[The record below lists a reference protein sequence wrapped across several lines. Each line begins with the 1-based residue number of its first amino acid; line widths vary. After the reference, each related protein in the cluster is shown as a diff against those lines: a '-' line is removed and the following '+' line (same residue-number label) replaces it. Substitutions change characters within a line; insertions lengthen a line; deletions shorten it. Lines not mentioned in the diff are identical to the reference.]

1 LAGCMMK
8 EGEEEEEEE
17 VAVSLDGLEWHC
29 RCRG

>member
-8 EGEEEEEEE
+8 EGEEEEEE